1 MEIFRFYPK
10 RGGFILKLKNNI
22 GRQVFVFLI
31 FLVWETSVIAAEPA
45 YNIRKVTSVSAVNA
59 SGDNQ
64 YNVVNKW
71 LSLPLTVQVIDEDEN
86 PVTGITVYFSF
97 IENPGGAK
105 GYRLSETKVLT
116 DPAGIASTS
125 VLLGS
130 KDGEYEVAASINGNS
145 GADLVVFNLFARKPS
160 WFAIIIFSLAGGLGL
175 FLYGM
180 LLMSNGLQK
189 SAGDKMRTIL
199 SKLTYNRF
207 IAMLVGAF
215 VTTVIQ
221 SSSATLVML
230 VSFVNSKLLKFRQSI
245 GIFLGAAI
253 GSTITAQII
262 AFNIAGYSLLFVG
275 IGFFAMIFFKK
286 PGLKNIGESVFGFGV
301 LFFGMHIM
309 SEAMAPLRFYEPF
322 VNLLLKL
329 ENPIAGIIAGA
340 LLTALVQSSAAFI
353 GILIILAGQ
362 GLLTLQASV
371 PLIIGANLGTAITA
385 LLASIETSRESKQ
398 VAVAFT
404 IFKAAGA
411 LILIWWI
418 PSFVQLVE
426 KIPVLFSKGHGTS
439 AGQAAM
445 LPRQIANAHT
455 IYNLI
460 LAGVFLPVINLY
472 DKFINHIF
480 PLREEPESVLN
491 TLYLDESMIRTPALA
506 LNLAKQEVIR
516 LMDIVK
522 DMTGLIIQPFLERK
536 IQIIKNI
543 EELET
548 QVNFLRDRI
557 NEYIL
562 KITRQQISTA
572 SIEEAFQMMY
582 AVKEFEQI
590 GDIVASN
597 LKEKAISWC
606 RQNYAFSGQGKKE
619 LSEYHRMTLGQ
630 VQRAIDLYRNMSLKQ
645 AREVKEGYKEYRQYT
660 FELEKQHF
668 ERLKGQVEESILSS
682 KTHLELMTMF
692 KAIGSHATNTA
703 RIVLQ
708 KKNK

>member
-1 MEIFRFYPK
+1 MIRA
-10 RGGFILKLKNNI
+10 GKLLYVI
-22 GRQVFVFLI
+22 II
-31 FLVWETSVIAAEPA
+31 FLVWETDIVAGGPV
-45 YNIRKVTSVSAVNA
+45 YNIRKVSSANTVNA

-64 YNVVNKW
+64 YYMVNNW
-71 LSLPLTVQVIDEDEN
+71 LPSPVRVQVTDSNEI
-86 PVTGITVYFSF
+86 PVSGIAVYFRF
-97 IENPGGAK
+97 IDVPGGASS
-105 GYRLSETKVLT
+105 YRLSQIKAVT
-116 DPAGIASTS
+116 DSVGMAHTR

-130 KDGEYEVAASINGNS
+130 KEGEYEVVAGVNVCSEACL
-145 GADLVVFNLFARKPS
+145 AVFKLFARKPS
-160 WFAIIIFSLAGGLGL
+160 WFIVIVFSLAGGLGM

-180 LLMSNGLQK
+180 ILMSNGLQK
-189 SAGDKMRTIL
+189 SAGDKMRAIL
-199 SKLTYNRF
+199 SRLTYNRF

-262 AFNIAGYSLLFVG
+262 AFNITGYSLLFVG
-275 IGFFAMIFFKK
+275 AGFFAMILFKK
-286 PGLKNIGESVFGFGV
+286 PGLKNIGESVFGFGI
-301 LFFGMHIM
+301 LFFGMQIM
-309 SEAMAPLRFYEPF
+309 SDAMAPLRFYEPF
-322 VNLLLKL
+322 INLLLKL
-329 ENPIAGIIAGA
+329 ENPVAGIIAGA

-353 GILIILAGQ
+353 GILIILASQ
-362 GLLTLQASV
+362 GLISLHASV

-385 LLASIETSRESKQ
+385 ILASLESSRESKQ

-404 IFKAAGA
+404 IFKACGA
-411 LILIWWI
+411 LIIIWWI
-418 PSFVQLVE
+418 PSFVRLVE
-426 KIPVLFSKGHGTS
+426 NIPALFLTDPGTS
-439 AGQAAM
+439 NGQAAL
-445 LPRQIANAHT
+445 LPRQIANSHT

-460 LAGVFLPVINLY
+460 LAGIFLPLINLY
-472 DKFINHIF
+472 DRFINYIF
-480 PLREEPESVLN
+480 PLKEVQEEGLKTV
-491 TLYLDESMIRTPALA
+491 YLDESMIKTPALA

-516 LMDIVK
+516 LMNMVK
-522 DMTGLIIQPFLERK
+522 EMTGMIIQPFLERK
-536 IQIIKNI
+536 LEVAKDI
-543 EELET
+543 EVLEA
-548 QVNFLRDRI
+548 QVNFLRDKI

-562 KITRQQISTA
+562 KITRENISTA

-606 RQNYAFSGQGKKE
+606 GHNYLFSEPGKRE
-619 LSEYHRMTLGQ
+619 LSEYHQMTLEH
-630 VQRAIDLYRNMSLKQ
+630 VQRAIDLYRNISLQ
-645 AREVKEGYKEYRQYT
+645 GAMELKEGYKEYRQHT

-682 KTHLELMTMF
+682 KTHLELMTLL

-708 KKNK
+708 KKN